1 MEAHEL
7 LGKVNKVGAPP
18 GFEGRVM
25 AGIGQ
30 AKRAR
35 ARRRAI
41 SRYAFAGS
49 AAVLLVGF
57 ILLNPHAAGRR
68 SGLAVAGKGRAPVTA
83 VRYAADVGSPLLEA
97 ASTTAYLPVLETVD
111 YSSEMRNASN
121 QPRTVYILEQVSEDR
136 ATEIKY

>member
-1 MEAHEL
+1 MEGHEL

-25 AGIGQ
+25 ARIGQ

-35 ARRRAI
+35 ARRQAI

-49 AAVLLVGF
+49 AAVLVIGF
-57 ILLNPHAAGRR
+57 LLLYPPAADRL
-68 SGLAVAGKGRAPVTA
+68 SGPAPAGKGQAAVAVVHRGADAPVSL
-83 VRYAADVGSPLLEA
+83 GS
-97 ASTTAYLPVLETVD
+97 ASATAYLPVLETVD
-111 YSSEMRNASN
+111 YSSEMRNASA

-136 ATEIKY
+136 PTETKY